1 MILIKNLL
9 TTDYG
14 LLSLGVIVG
23 VLVIGWWLSRWFQQ
37 NMERDAANEASRNKI
52 VAGSRA
58 VARAAR
64 FTTPGRRWPVLPGA

>member
-14 LLSLGVIVG
+14 LLSLGLIVG

-37 NMERDAANEASRNKI
+37 NMERDAANEASRNK
-52 VAGSRA
+52 
-58 VARAAR
+58 
-64 FTTPGRRWPVLPGA
+64 

>member
-1 MILIKNLL
+1 MPAAEAINRNRSTETTMILIKNLL

-37 NMERDAANEASRNKI
+37 NMERDAANEASRNK
-52 VAGSRA
+52 
-58 VARAAR
+58 
-64 FTTPGRRWPVLPGA
+64 